1 MNAVAGATGLARPF
15 GNVNT
20 NPNSAGY
27 GTLGHDGP
35 HVVAPAGSLVTTL
48 PALTGTVID
57 IHTGGSP
64 GIPEKTKI
72 VDVLLDNGNIAIY
85 KDLVPGTIRVA
96 PRQRVSAGSLIGA
109 VGGGENMGLH
119 FALLKGGMR
128 EHDAYR
134 AITSGRKKN
143 PITTDMF
150 INPLGPNSPV
160 NCPGVRV
167 NNAGVIPHP

>member
-20 NPNSAGY
+20 NPNSVGY

-35 HVVAPAGSLVTTL
+35 HVVAPGGSLVTTL

-72 VDVLLDNGNIAIY
+72 VDIMRRRLREVKALLSKSGLPQHRYFVRLTPWTGEQA
-85 KDLVPGTIRVA
+85 VA
-96 PRQRVSAGSLIGA
+96 PPEPEPRYPSYSIV
-109 VGGGENMGLH
+109 
-119 FALLKGGMR
+119 
-128 EHDAYR
+128 
-134 AITSGRKKN
+134 
-143 PITTDMF
+143 
-150 INPLGPNSPV
+150 
-160 NCPGVRV
+160 
-167 NNAGVIPHP
+167 